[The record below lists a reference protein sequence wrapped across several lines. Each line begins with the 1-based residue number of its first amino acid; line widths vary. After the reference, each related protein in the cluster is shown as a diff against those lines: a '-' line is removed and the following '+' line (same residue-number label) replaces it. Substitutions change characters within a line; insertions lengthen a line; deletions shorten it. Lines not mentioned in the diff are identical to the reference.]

1 MAHHA
6 FEGRA
11 MSFQI
16 LNLLKTLPAQDRQKL
31 QWGVGALVLVLVWT
45 FNTGPAIKTLREAP
59 AQLQQLDAQTQ
70 SLKTMQTEALRL
82 QKAARINPTDAF
94 TLLQQSAAEVLGTGA
109 KVNLEGGRATLT
121 LSGVSAESLAQFL
134 ALARTKSHAL
144 PVEAHLQKFVNANSN
159 GNASALAKSKGSATE
174 LWRGTLILNMP
185 SS

>member
-59 AQLQQLDAQTQ
+59 AQLQ
-70 SLKTMQTEALRL
+70 
-82 QKAARINPTDAF
+82 
-94 TLLQQSAAEVLGTGA
+94 
-109 KVNLEGGRATLT
+109 
-121 LSGVSAESLAQFL
+121 
-134 ALARTKSHAL
+134 
-144 PVEAHLQKFVNANSN
+144 
-159 GNASALAKSKGSATE
+159 
-174 LWRGTLILNMP
+174 
-185 SS
+185 